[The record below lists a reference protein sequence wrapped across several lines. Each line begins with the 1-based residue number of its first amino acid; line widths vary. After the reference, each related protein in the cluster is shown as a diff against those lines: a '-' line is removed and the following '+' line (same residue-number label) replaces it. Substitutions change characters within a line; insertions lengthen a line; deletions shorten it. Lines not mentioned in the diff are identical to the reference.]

1 MGCQGSKDIN
11 TNIEYLENL
20 LREER
25 AKNRK
30 LKEDLDQVIQD
41 FEKLKNEMKFSE
53 ARRNGVTE
61 GTESGHKTKEVSNL
75 EHMLE
80 HTLDEK
86 ARLEHR
92 LLKEQQERAQLEQKL
107 RQLSS

>member
-1 MGCQGSKDIN
+1 MGCQGSKDTT

-25 AKNRK
+25 AKNLK
-30 LKEDLDQVIQD
+30 LKEELDQVIQD
-41 FEKLKNEMKFSE
+41 FDKLKNEIKFSD
-53 ARRNGVTE
+53 ARRNGDTDGV
-61 GTESGHKTKEVSNL
+61 ESGYKTKEYNNL

-86 ARLEHR
+86 ARLENR

-107 RQLSS
+107 RQHSN